1 MKQSPCPK
9 CGGKD
14 IRTSDI
20 KGQHSTIPVTRVRG
34 AYLKH
39 NVCVACGYVE
49 AYIPDPKQLKR
60 IAEKWKPA

>member
-20 KGQHSTIPVTRVRG
+20 KGEHSTIPVTTFRG

-39 NVCVACGYVE
+39 NVCVTCGYVE
-49 AYIPDPKQLKR
+49 AYVADPKQLKR
-60 IAEKWKPA
+60 IAEKWK